1 MNSMQELVLLLS
13 WEARLTSQKIAP
25 GESLWGSMAA
35 SLRTFSEK
43 QDSDERTSTSSM
55 FRAKCFEEVSSLRLP
70 ALLFTQKFARY
81 DALLETCLHLSLS
94 LLEMR
99 HLMQSSPNGPTLL
112 ETSTE
117 VTSPALAE
125 SRTEED
131 TPSRPLSEQLWLPF
145 TPPLSPATGAPGE
158 SSSPMT

>member
-1 MNSMQELVLLLS
+1 MNSTPEGAASRS
-13 WEARLTSQKIAP
+13 WEARPIMRRP
-25 GESLWGSMAA
+25 ERERSLWGSMEEYLRMSFEKPA
-35 SLRTFSEK
+35 SDGRM
-43 QDSDERTSTSSM
+43 STSSM
-55 FRAKCFEEVSSLRLP
+55 SPARCSEEVSSLRLP
-70 ALLFTQKFARY
+70 ALLFTQKYARY

-117 VTSPALAE
+117 ATSPALAE
-125 SRTEED
+125 SKTEED
-131 TPSRPLSEQLWLPF
+131 TPSKPRWVQLWLPF
-145 TPPLSPATGAPGE
+145 TPPLSPEIGAPGE